1 MRHFVTVLE
10 PIEEQQRTEELLDFS
25 FLLYLVKRVGNK
37 IPLGTGYI
45 DLSHHFSTC

>member
-37 IPLGTGYI
+37 ISSFQQGYKVT
-45 DLSHHFSTC
+45 SSFFS